1 MRYRLALPLMLVA
14 LLTSALPAGAQDK
27 PAPAG
32 KSGAKPQAEKAEW
45 RSLFDGKSL
54 AGWKTTE
61 FGAHGTPAVE
71 DGLLV
76 LPAGDPLTGV
86 TREKDDVPHVNYEI
100 ELEAQRVEGND
111 FFLALTFPVQDAH
124 ASLILGG
131 WSGGVVG
138 ISSIDGADASENP
151 TTSYRKFES
160 GKWYTVRLRVLD
172 QRIEAWLDDEQI
184 VDADT
189 TGKKISTRVEVS
201 PSKPLG
207 LATYMT
213 RGAYRNI
220 RLRELRP
227 DEVKAAAA
235 DGAGSG
241 AKDAG
246 VDPDAAPA
254 KAPANV
260 PAQPA
265 GKAPAAAK
273 P

>member
-1 MRYRLALPLMLVA
+1 MPFRSALTLLLVAVGTFALPVA
-14 LLTSALPAGAQDK
+14 AQEKSAPG
-27 PAPAG
+27 G
-32 KSGAKPQAEKAEW
+32 KSGAKPQAAKAEW
-45 RSLFDGKSL
+45 KTLFDGKSL

-100 ELEAQRVEGND
+100 QLEAQRVEGHD
-111 FFLALTFPVQDAH
+111 FFVCLTFPVRDSH

-131 WSGGVVG
+131 WSGGVCG
-138 ISSIDGADASENP
+138 ISSLDDLDASENN
-151 TTSYRKFES
+151 TNSYRKFES

-184 VDADT
+184 VDVDT

-213 RGAYRNI
+213 RAAYRNI

-227 DEVKAAAA
+227 EEVKAADV

-241 AKDAG
+241 AKGAG
-246 VDPDAAPA
+246 VDPDAAGG
-254 KAPANV
+254 K
-260 PAQPA
+260 PA
-265 GKAPAAAK
+265 GKAPASPK